1 MQALSRTQN
10 ILSEKHIVEQ
20 AKSIPRKQS
29 QAHTAKQAQAHSKTK
44 QCYYVCIHTHTES
57 KHTSNTKYL
66 NERSQ
71 VGLHNVTIQFRHR
84 IAKLLSLDANELS
97 REKSN
102 ISAFFFVFLRK
113 WCPWLFLFL
122 FDFCL
127 YLDFVSSLLFY
138 IFSIPSNARADLS
151 PRSAA
156 LIFFFILFWLILIC
170 LFFDIM
176 YSIPLASALV
186 RLSTRGRCACGPET
200 HVPICHLAPPPPED
214 QAWTPLCRLNN
225 KPPLNRGTA
234 ASPFCVSLMRKR
246 LPTLPLLRGLN
257 VRKVSCFD

>member
-1 MQALSRTQN
+1 MVPLT
-10 ILSEKHIVEQ
+10 
-20 AKSIPRKQS
+20 
-29 QAHTAKQAQAHSKTK
+29 
-44 QCYYVCIHTHTES
+44 
-57 KHTSNTKYL
+57 
-66 NERSQ
+66 
-71 VGLHNVTIQFRHR
+71 
-84 IAKLLSLDANELS
+84 
-97 REKSN
+97 
-102 ISAFFFVFLRK
+102 FFVFIWLLPLPWFCFFFIILYILYSVKRTCRLVTSLC
-113 WCPWLFLFL
+113 CP
-122 FDFCL
+122 
-127 YLDFVSSLLFY
+127 
-138 IFSIPSNARADLS
+138 N
-151 PRSAA
+151 
-156 LIFFFILFWLILIC
+156 FFFILFWLILIC